1 MVTEVGFPKRGLKG
15 QLLDTSMTWFPTTHP
30 AIRTHRL
37 EALELD
43 TTERNWTLVAVT
55 LATAAAYWLNAASFL
70 LVADISGNLG
80 ASMEEGVWLITA
92 YITAYAVGIAL
103 SHRLANFLGNK
114 RLLYYSCLI
123 FAAAALG
130 QSLSSNLSEFLVFRV
145 IAGLA
150 GGSFLARSLV
160 FFTHRYAR
168 PDRAIP
174 MRNFGSA
181 FALIGMVIAPIASGW
196 MNDVISW
203 RMAYAAAIPISLVAA
218 YILRT
223 YTADHWIADIEDHKP
238 DILGILLLV
247 AGVSTLQALLDRGEL
262 HGWFDSTGIRWLTLA
277 MLIANG
283 AFLLWQFVPQNKH
296 PLVNA
301 YHIFD
306 RGMFA
311 GAVLAVFLG
320 FALSGDT
327 YVLYSYLREVET
339 HSALQTG
346 LLMSINGAA
355 VVFIM
360 WNIPLVVRML
370 IRFGGRKVI
379 FVSLVL
385 QMLSMLLLVQS
396 VTSDTP
402 DRYLWIPLLLSGA
415 AMGIMIPCLSLTA
428 FAKMDVQVMSN
439 ARTLYYGIR
448 EIGVS
453 FGVTLTDVLVDRRTA
468 LHSERLFGEV
478 FSRGNISHAVYPG
491 VAGTVMEQALVLS
504 YQDVFVAVGAVALLT
519 CFLLPLLPAPPKRAA
534 VPNPNPSLLSPKEAK

>member
-1 MVTEVGFPKRGLKG
+1 MVTAVGLIDGLEG
-15 QLLDTSMTWFPTTHP
+15 QRLDISMTWFPTTHP
-30 AIRTHRL
+30 AIQTRTL
-37 EALELD
+37 DALELD
-43 TTERNWTLVAVT
+43 TKERNWTLVAVT

-80 ASMEEGVWLITA
+80 ASMEEGVWLITS

-103 SHRLANFLGNK
+103 SHRLANYFGNK
-114 RLLYYSCLI
+114 RLLYYSCLV

-130 QSLSSNLSEFLVFRV
+130 QALSPNLPIFLVFRV
-145 IAGLA
+145 IAGVA
-150 GGSFLARSLV
+150 GGSFLARALV
-160 FFTHRYAR
+160 FFTHRYDR

-196 MNDVISW
+196 MNDVVSW
-203 RMAYAAAIPISLVAA
+203 RMAYAAAIPITLIAA

-223 YTADHWIADIEDHKP
+223 YTADHWIAEIENHKP
-238 DILGILLLV
+238 DVIGIVLLV
-247 AGVSTLQALLDRGEL
+247 AGVSTLQALLDRGEI
-262 HGWFDSTGIRWLTLA
+262 HGWFDSTGIQWLTLA
-277 MLIANG
+277 MVVANG
-283 AFLLWQFVPQNKH
+283 AFLLWQFLPQNKH

-320 FALSGDT
+320 FSLSGDT

-370 IRFGGRKVI
+370 MRFGGRKVI
-379 FVSLVL
+379 FVSLIL

-402 DRYLWIPLLLSGA
+402 DRYLWLPLILSGA

-439 ARTLYYGIR
+439 ARTLYYGVR

-453 FGVTLTDVLVDRRTA
+453 IGVTLTDVLVDRRTA
-468 LHSERLFGEV
+468 LHSQRLLDDL
-478 FSRGNISHAVYPG
+478 FSKGNISPAAYPG
-491 VAGTVMEQALVLS
+491 VAGGVMKQALVLS
-504 YQDVFVAVGAVALLT
+504 YQDVFVAVGTVALFT
-519 CFLLPLLPAPPKRAA
+519 CFLLPLLPAPPKRAVA
-534 VPNPNPSLLSPKEAK
+534 PQPNPSLLSPKEAK